1 MSRSPYNTFN
11 ESSCTSETFK
21 KGSSNGKRDEL
32 FAKFYDEL
40 PKISDQIT
48 SVERNNSTDSI
59 NDDIKKLK
67 KMALYLNF
75 NQVYYL
81 NKLREKKDKIS
92 RGNFS
97 SAQDLNNK
105 LADVNKVFTDFFE
118 EFTRKIIALQTKVS
132 QLKLNDSNIQLELLE
147 VKKNFKEFVTSINTY
162 SDLKLDID
170 IDLKLD
176 IDIDKEILELKNN
189 LANKDNEPSKETSP
203 ASSEEKSIT
212 FKVPLDL
219 YKKQCES
226 DNDKNINEVLN
237 KFFNKHENFLY
248 LILYIIIFI
257 ALLFFGILVLKKVF
271 LG

>member
-59 NDDIKKLK
+59 NGVIKKLK

-81 NKLREKKDKIS
+81 NMLREKKDKIS

-118 EFTRKIIALQTKVS
+118 EFRRKIIALQTKVS

-162 SDLKLDID
+162 SDLKRDID
-170 IDLKLD
+170 FRS

-212 FKVPLDL
+212 FTVPLDL

-257 ALLFFGILVLKKVF
+257 AVLFFGFLVLKKVF

>member
-40 PKISDQIT
+40 AKISDQIT

-59 NDDIKKLK
+59 NDVIKKLK

-81 NKLREKKDKIS
+81 NMLRKKKDKIS
-92 RGNFS
+92 RGDFS
-97 SAQDLNNK
+97 SAQDLNK

-118 EFTRKIIALQTKVS
+118 EFRRKINVLHTKVS

-147 VKKNFKEFVTSINTY
+147 VKKNFIEFVTSINTY
-162 SDLKLDID
+162 SDLKRDID
-170 IDLKLD
+170 FRS

>member
-40 PKISDQIT
+40 AKISVQIT
-48 SVERNNSTDSI
+48 SVERNNSTYSI
-59 NDDIKKLK
+59 NDIKKLK

-81 NKLREKKDKIS
+81 NMLREKKDKIS

-162 SDLKLDID
+162 SDLKRDID
-170 IDLKLD
+170 FRS

-248 LILYIIIFI
+248 LILYIILIQQMLI
-257 ALLFFGILVLKKVF
+257 
-271 LG
+271 

>member
-11 ESSCTSETFK
+11 ESSCTIETFK

-40 PKISDQIT
+40 ATISDQIT

-81 NKLREKKDKIS
+81 NKLRKKKDKIS

-118 EFTRKIIALQTKVS
+118 EFTRKIIALQNKVS

-162 SDLKLDID
+162 SDLKRDID
-170 IDLKLD
+170 FRS

-203 ASSEEKSIT
+203 ASSEEKSIK

-219 YKKQCES
+219 YEKQCDS
-226 DNDKNINEVLN
+226 DNNKNFNEVLN

-257 ALLFFGILVLKKVF
+257 AVLFFGFLVLKKVF

>member
-40 PKISDQIT
+40 AKISDQIT
-48 SVERNNSTDSI
+48 SVESNNSTDSI
-59 NDDIKKLK
+59 NDVIKKLK

-162 SDLKLDID
+162 SDLKRDID
-170 IDLKLD
+170 FRS

-203 ASSEEKSIT
+203 ASSEEKSIK

-219 YKKQCES
+219 YEKQCDS
-226 DNDKNINEVLN
+226 DNNKNFNEVLN

-257 ALLFFGILVLKKVF
+257 AVLFFGFLVLKKVF

>member
-11 ESSCTSETFK
+11 ESSCTIENFK

-32 FAKFYDEL
+32 FAKFYDKLE
-40 PKISDQIT
+40 KFSDQIT

-118 EFTRKIIALQTKVS
+118 EFRKKIITLQTKVS

-162 SDLKLDID
+162 SDLKRDID
-170 IDLKLD
+170 FRS

-237 KFFNKHENFLY
+237 KFFNKH
-248 LILYIIIFI
+248 
-257 ALLFFGILVLKKVF
+257 
-271 LG
+271 

>member
-40 PKISDQIT
+40 AKISDQIT

-59 NDDIKKLK
+59 NDVIKKLK

-162 SDLKLDID
+162 SDLKRDID
-170 IDLKLD
+170 FRS

-203 ASSEEKSIT
+203 ASSEEKSIK

-219 YKKQCES
+219 YEKQCDS
-226 DNDKNINEVLN
+226 DNNKNFNEVLN

>member
-40 PKISDQIT
+40 EKISGQIT

-59 NDDIKKLK
+59 NDVIKKLK

-118 EFTRKIIALQTKVS
+118 KFTRKIIALQTKVS

-162 SDLKLDID
+162 SDLKRDID
-170 IDLKLD
+170 FRS

-203 ASSEEKSIT
+203 ASSEEKSIK

-219 YKKQCES
+219 YEKQCDS
-226 DNDKNINEVLN
+226 DNNKNFNEVLN

-257 ALLFFGILVLKKVF
+257 AVLFFGFLVLKKVF